1 MNSVASRSTAG
12 NIANP
17 VEGGVAPLHSTM
29 VGFREG
35 TEELALP
42 KTEGIKCRSI
52 VEISDPTK
60 EQIRQSTPSRSISF
74 SFDVPHTITCDD
86 LSLQSEHSEENAGD
100 KKNTSSL
107 SDSDEDW
114 LPDTE
119 DSPNSSE
126 YLSESDHSILVES
139 IHPCDVQVRE
149 WGSGLQR
156 AQKVWQE
163 MHNRD

>member
-1 MNSVASRSTAG
+1 M
-12 NIANP
+12 
-17 VEGGVAPLHSTM
+17 HSTT

-42 KTEGIKCRSI
+42 KTEGIKCRST
-52 VEISDPTK
+52 VETSDPTK

-74 SFDVPHTITCDD
+74 SFDVPHTITCND

-100 KKNTSSL
+100 
-107 SDSDEDW
+107 SDEDW
-114 LPDTE
+114 LSDTK

-139 IHPCDVQVRE
+139 IHPCDVQVGER
-149 WGSGLQR
+149 GSGLQR
-156 AQKVWQE
+156 AQKWTTASS
-163 MHNRD
+163 

>member
-1 MNSVASRSTAG
+1 MNSIASRSTAG
-12 NIANP
+12 NIANL
-17 VEGGVAPLHSTM
+17 VEGGIAPLHSMT
-29 VGFREG
+29 VGFWEG

-42 KTEGIKCRSI
+42 KTEGIKCKST
-52 VEISDPTK
+52 VETSDPTK

-74 SFDVPHTITCDD
+74 SFDVPHTIICDD

-119 DSPNSSE
+119 DSLNSSE
-126 YLSESDHSILVES
+126 YLSESDHSIQVES

-149 WGSGLQR
+149 RGSGLQR

-163 MHNRD
+163 MHNQD